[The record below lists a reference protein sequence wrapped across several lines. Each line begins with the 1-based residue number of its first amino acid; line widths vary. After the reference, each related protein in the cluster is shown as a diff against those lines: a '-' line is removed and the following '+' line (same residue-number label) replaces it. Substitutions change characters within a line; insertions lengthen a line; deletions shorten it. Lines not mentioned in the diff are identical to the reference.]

1 MRSHVSEYRSS
12 GKNPA
17 LPNICGGNRV
27 RALPAQ
33 AEDVDFS
40 PGWPRVPHRFHR
52 EQGSLT

>member
-1 MRSHVSEYRSS
+1 MFPKYRSS

-33 AEDVDFS
+33 VEDVDFS
-40 PGWPRVPHRFHR
+40 PGGLVFRTAFT
-52 EQGSLT
+52 GSKVH